1 MGLPKNIFGG
11 ARANEYVS
19 KPDPSEPGRR
29 LSTDPQSRNHKSFGL
44 LVDGRIGVV
53 GESHHQPALK
63 AAARGRTVAEGDLDN
78 AIPVVATLVP
88 EPENK
93 YDRNAVRVD
102 VEGRTVGYLP
112 REIAG
117 DFQPVLRR
125 LHAAGK
131 VGSCHARI
139 MGGGRRN
146 YGIHLH
152 LAPADR
158 AVCANDP
165 GDLEIIG
172 GDRTVTVVGEERHQ
186 ESIGAI
192 ARSDGVVGV
201 FASLAPCTIQ
211 KGKYAGAE
219 GIEVRVNG
227 DRVGELTKA
236 MSDRYGPLIHS
247 LAKDGKAPGCEAV
260 IMPSER
266 GYQVELR
273 LPRDPTL
280 QR

>member
-1 MGLPKNIFGG
+1 M
-11 ARANEYVS
+11 
-19 KPDPSEPGRR
+19 
-29 LSTDPQSRNHKSFGL
+29 
-44 LVDGRIGVV
+44 V
-53 GESHHQPALK
+53 GESHYQPALK

-165 GDLEIIG
+165 GKLEIIG

-219 GIEVRVNG
+219 GNRGPRQWGPRGRVDQG
-227 DRVGELTKA
+227 HERPLRPPDPQSGKRWQGTG
-236 MSDRYGPLIHS
+236 MRSSDHAIGTGL
-247 LAKDGKAPGCEAV
+247 
-260 IMPSER
+260 PSR
-266 GYQVELR
+266 AT
-273 LPRDPTL
+273 PAA
-280 QR
+280 